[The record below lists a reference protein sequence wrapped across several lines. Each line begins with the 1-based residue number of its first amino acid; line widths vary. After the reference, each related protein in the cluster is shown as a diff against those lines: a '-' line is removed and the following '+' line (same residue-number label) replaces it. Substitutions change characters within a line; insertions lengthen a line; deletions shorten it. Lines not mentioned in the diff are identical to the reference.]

1 MAVASELLVAKQGT
15 TTSSRRCLPGFAD
28 RRESCEAAECHAE
41 HSGRISI
48 GTSSR
53 TRLPSRYGEAETKF
67 RPRLYCRGEQPMTRL
82 KAVLKALS
90 DS

>member
-1 MAVASELLVAKQGT
+1 MKTTAPKLLAEELRQCDTMLKNIDLERPLV
-15 TTSSRRCLPGFAD
+15 LLD
-28 RRESCEAAECHAE
+28 
-41 HSGRISI
+41 
-48 GTSSR
+48 
-53 TRLPSRYGEAETKF
+53 PSRYGETEARF